1 MDLTRLPK
9 VELHRHLEGAARSA
23 TVAELAERHAIP
35 FARSQNTADLYD
47 FRDLEHFI
55 DVYGLVCSVFVDQDD
70 FHRLAYEALEDGA
83 ANGIRYVEAFISPFF
98 HLQRGVGFATMIEGL
113 IGGMADAEHD
123 HGIRGRLIVDV
134 DKPSGPALAVAVV
147 ELAAA
152 CDRDIVI
159 GIGGDNL
166 EAGVDH
172 RALRP
177 AFDLAGRLGLHR
189 TIHAGEFDVDTVRV
203 AVRELGCERV
213 DHGVLVMQD
222 PALVTEVVD
231 RGIGFTVCPTSDIEV
246 SKVWPTLAEHSF
258 NEMRAAGMLVTL
270 NSDDPTM
277 LHNDLADEYRTCA
290 DVFGLSRPDLEAL
303 SLAGIEASWMDDT
316 DKASMRAEFAAAFAR
331 LNPHDKPPDN
341 LPDGPGR
348 RSPEEVPS

>member
-1 MDLTRLPK
+1 
-9 VELHRHLEGAARSA
+9 
-23 TVAELAERHAIP
+23 
-35 FARSQNTADLYD
+35 
-47 FRDLEHFI
+47 
-55 DVYGLVCSVFVDQDD
+55 VYGLVCSVFVDRDD
-70 FHRLAYEALEDGA
+70 FYRLAYEALEDGA
-83 ANGIRYVEAFISPFF
+83 AN
-98 HLQRGVGFATMIEGL
+98 
-113 IGGMADAEHD
+113 
-123 HGIRGRLIVDV
+123 GIRGRLIVDV

-147 ELAAA
+147 EMAAA
-152 CDRDIVI
+152 CNRDVVI

-177 AFDLAGRLGLHR
+177 AFDLAARLGLHR

-231 RGIGFTVCPTSDIEV
+231 RGIGFTVCPPSDIEV

-258 NEMRAAGMLVTL
+258 AAMRAAGILVTL

-277 LHNDLADEYRTCA
+277 LRNDLAAEYRTCA
-290 DVFGLSRPDLEAL
+290 EVFGLTGTDLESL
-303 SLAGIEASWMDDT
+303 SLAGIEASWMDDS
-316 DKASMRAEFAAAFAR
+316 DKATMRAEFIAAF
-331 LNPHDKPPDN
+331 
-341 LPDGPGR
+341 R
-348 RSPEEVPS
+348 RMHPYEPYLSEEVVP